1 MNVCLKQESQSSGC
15 RRETNGESHWAES
28 KERRNPSERRPSTQ
42 PHQVELREVLPSRG
56 AGGFYRKPWSLLDTS
71 MCERCRPP
79 LPNSPK
85 FFMSSLLDIPGN
97 DSGTRKKANYTDVY
111 PSSAPCCTSSGPRST
126 LPSPWVAGSVHIEA
140 KGTQQYQKRPLSCPL
155 EGPPLTATDLYFP
168 SIQYPIPPQGVSSI
182 YDLQETV
189 TAFIMGK

>member
-1 MNVCLKQESQSSGC
+1 MIQGPEKKL
-15 RRETNGESHWAES
+15 T
-28 KERRNPSERRPSTQ
+28 TQ
-42 PHQVELREVLPSRG
+42 TFTPVLPP
-56 AGGFYRKPWSLLDTS
+56 AVP
-71 MCERCRPP
+71 
-79 LPNSPK
+79 
-85 FFMSSLLDIPGN
+85 
-97 DSGTRKKANYTDVY
+97 
-111 PSSAPCCTSSGPRST
+111 SSGPRST

-140 KGTQQYQKRPLSCPL
+140 KGTQQYQKRPLCPL